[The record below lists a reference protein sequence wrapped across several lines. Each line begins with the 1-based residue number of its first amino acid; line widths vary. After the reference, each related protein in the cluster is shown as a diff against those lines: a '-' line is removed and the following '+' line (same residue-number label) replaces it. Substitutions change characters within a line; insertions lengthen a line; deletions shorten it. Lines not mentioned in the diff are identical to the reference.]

1 MKKYIKVII
10 LVTIIAAWMGVIFS
24 FSMEDADK
32 STDSSRSFIRFLY
45 GLLIPDFDEMSAS
58 KQALLV
64 AQITHFIRKLAHF
77 TVYTVLG
84 MILYT
89 SFTLCG
95 RLGRKYMELS
105 VLLGAIYA
113 ASDEIHQYFVP
124 GRACMIRDVLLDTCG
139 VVFGVATVYLI
150 TKLVDRIKN
159 KKSPDSRRTEI
170 KPIFNNEE
178 KNKLKKGKHNGI
190 L

>member
-10 LVTIIAAWMGVIFS
+10 LITVIAVWMSVIFF
-24 FSMEDADK
+24 FSMEDADQ

-45 GLLIPDFDEMSAS
+45 ELVIPGFDEMSPS
-58 KQALLV
+58 KQALMV

-89 SFTLCG
+89 SFSLCSK
-95 RLGRKYMELS
+95 RGRKYMGLS
-105 VLLGAIYA
+105 VLFGAIYA

-124 GRACMIRDVLLDTCG
+124 GRACMIRDMLLDTCG
-139 VVFGVATVYLI
+139 VVFGVAIVFAV
-150 TKLVDRIKN
+150 TKLNDRIRGRA
-159 KKSPDSRRTEI
+159 SARVY
-170 KPIFNNEE
+170 NNDEE
-178 KNKLKKGKHNGI
+178 KQNKLKKGRHNGI